1 MPSASFSLS
10 RLAIAPTI
18 VTSRPSRI
26 HTVPSPTTTSQCHP
40 LHGRRSMR
48 AGIRVRTVSSAA
60 PMGAF
65 VPRRGE
71 APNLGPRSYAFRP
84 CGSSSRRMWGRPA
97 MGHDAVMRL
106 PSGRTL
112 ARVADY
118 AIPWGVG
125 IFLALVVMDEVAT
138 PTTWWEF
145 VLGLA
150 LAAIQGAALRWRRRR
165 PEAVMAVTVIAG
177 LAMQPISPE
186 LVVPFAGLFAVG
198 SLAANRPPR
207 VSLLGLLALLG
218 LVTTD
223 FITTNAGDTLF
234 TMGLAIGAWALGE
247 VSRNRRSAIE
257 EESRRAVTE
266 EQARIARELHDV
278 IAHSV
283 SVIVVQ
289 AAAADDVFD
298 ERPDQARAALRSIEH
313 AGREALAELRRLL
326 TAVRPDGTEGPE
338 APHPGLDRLDELAAP
353 LRAGGLD
360 VVVRHEG
367 GPATLPAGVD
377 LSAYRIVQ
385 EALTNTLR
393 HAQATSA
400 AFTVRYGP
408 DAVEI
413 DVRDDGRPTT
423 TGDGDGRGLVGM
435 REREVLLGGTLEAG
449 PLPRG
454 GYRVHARLPREAA
467 P

>member
-1 MPSASFSLS
+1 MPSASLSLS

-26 HTVPSPTTTSQCHP
+26 HTVPRPSTTSQCHP
-40 LHGRRSMR
+40 LQGRRSMR
-48 AGIRVRTVSSAA
+48 PGMRVRTVSSPA
-60 PMGAF
+60 PIGAY
-65 VPRRGE
+65 VPRDRQT
-71 APNLGPRSYAFRP
+71 ANTATPFRRI
-84 CGSSSRRMWGRPA
+84 GASSSRRMWRPRPIR
-97 MGHDAVMRL
+97 HDGVMRL
-106 PSGRTL
+106 TSRRRL
-112 ARVADY
+112 ARVADF

-125 IFLALVVMDEVAT
+125 IFLALVVVDDVAT
-138 PTTWWEF
+138 PTTWWALL
-145 VLGLA
+145 LGVA
-150 LAAIQGAALRWRRRR
+150 LAAVQGAALRWRRRR
-165 PEAVMAVTVIAG
+165 PEAVMAVTVVAG
-177 LAMQPISPE
+177 LAMQPIAPE

-198 SLAANRPPR
+198 SLAATRPPR
-207 VSLLGLLALLG
+207 ISVLGLLALLG
-218 LVTTD
+218 LIATD
-223 FITTNAGDTLF
+223 FIPPAAGDALF
-234 TMGLAIGAWALGE
+234 PMGIAIGAWALGE
-247 VSRNRRSAIE
+247 ASRNRRSAIQE
-257 EESRRAVTE
+257 EAKRAVAE

-326 TAVRPDGTEGPE
+326 TAVRPEGTEGPE
-338 APHPGLDRLDELAAP
+338 APQPGLDRLDELAAP

-367 GPATLPAGVD
+367 APATLPAGVD

-400 AFTVRYGP
+400 AVTVRYGP

-413 DVRDDGRPTT
+413 DVRDDGRPAPTDGH
-423 TGDGDGRGLVGM
+423 TGGRGLLGM
-435 REREVLLGGTLEAG
+435 RERASLLGGTLEAG

-454 GYRVHARLPREAA
+454 GYRVHARLPLEASR
-467 P
+467 